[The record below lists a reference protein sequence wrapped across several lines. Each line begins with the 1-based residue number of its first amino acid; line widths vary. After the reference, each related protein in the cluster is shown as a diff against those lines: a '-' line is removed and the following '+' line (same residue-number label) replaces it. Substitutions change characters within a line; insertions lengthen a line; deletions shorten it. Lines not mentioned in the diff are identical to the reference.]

1 MARRSCQSLRHSRPS
16 AKAVVVE
23 YTVEIIDEAKAKLRA
38 MPKEIRRLIGH
49 KIFLLENDLTGN
61 VKKLKGSTHEY
72 RLRVGD
78 YRVIFELEGRHIVV
92 YDVGDR
98 KDIYH

>member
-1 MARRSCQSLRHSRPS
+1 LHRRNLS
-16 AKAVVVE
+16 AKAAVVE
-23 YTVEIIDEAKAKLRA
+23 YIVEIMDEAKAKLRA

-49 KIFLLENDLTGN
+49 KIFLLEKDLTGN
-61 VKKLKGSTHEY
+61 VKKLKGSTNEY

-78 YRVIFELEGRHIVV
+78 YRVIFELEGRRIVV

-98 KDIYH
+98 KDIYQ